1 MTARPMQYD
10 EGLLASPVLQR
21 IIERIP
27 ACIARAALPLWF
39 RGEGFSSF
47 PFRIND
53 VGCDPGAHLGLGL
66 GLDHWWVARR
76 VEQTPRARPRSAR
89 KHVGGGLLL

>member
-1 MTARPMQYD
+1 MTARPMQYE

-53 VGCDPGAHLGLGL
+53 VGCDQVLTGTGTGTGPLVGSETSGA
-66 GLDHWWVARR
+66 D
-76 VEQTPRARPRSAR
+76 P
-89 KHVGGGLLL
+89 

>member
-1 MTARPMQYD
+1 M
-10 EGLLASPVLQR
+10 LQR

-53 VGCDPGAHLGLGL
+53 VGCDQVLTGTGVGTGT
-66 GLDHWWVARR
+66 GLDHWL
-76 VEQTPRARPRSAR
+76 
-89 KHVGGGLLL
+89 VGSETSGADPADP

>member
-1 MTARPMQYD
+1 MQYD

-39 RGEGFSSF
+39 RGEVFSSF

-53 VGCDPGAHLGLGL
+53 IGCDV
-66 GLDHWWVARR
+66 GLDHW
-76 VEQTPRARPRSAR
+76 
-89 KHVGGGLLL
+89 